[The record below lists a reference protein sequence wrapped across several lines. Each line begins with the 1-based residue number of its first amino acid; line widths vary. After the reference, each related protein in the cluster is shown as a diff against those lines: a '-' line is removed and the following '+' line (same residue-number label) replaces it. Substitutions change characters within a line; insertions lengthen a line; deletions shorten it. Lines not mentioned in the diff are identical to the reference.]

1 MKNFQQEDLDTSTN
15 SDDSAV
21 AEKTTTSEADPVIR
35 IGKLN
40 GGCRIDYVLQEAPL
54 ESFNEYLFALTS
66 HVVYWYGV
74 AIISNIDPSTSSFL
88 TSCDFFLLFLLT
100 EKTQGI

>member
-1 MKNFQQEDLDTSTN
+1 METFFEVKTWVDFTLQPDDLDN
-15 SDDSAV
+15 SDESAV
-21 AEKTTTSEADPVIR
+21 AEKTTEAEPVVR

-66 HVVYWYGV
+66 HVVYWY
-74 AIISNIDPSTSSFL
+74 IYSTSFQISIQAHHF
-88 TSCDFFLLFLLT
+88 
-100 EKTQGI
+100 

>member
-1 MKNFQQEDLDTSTN
+1 MSRSQDENEVLEKP
-15 SDDSAV
+15 
-21 AEKTTTSEADPVIR
+21 AELEPAIR

-66 HVVYWYGV
+66 HVGYWYV
-74 AIISNIDPSTSSFL
+74 
-88 TSCDFFLLFLLT
+88 
-100 EKTQGI
+100 Q

>member
-1 MKNFQQEDLDTSTN
+1 MINDVSFIFFCWVQQDDLSSRSQDE
-15 SDDSAV
+15 SAIV
-21 AEKTTTSEADPVIR
+21 EKPADLEPVIR

-66 HVVYWYGV
+66 HVGYWFV
-74 AIISNIDPSTSSFL
+74 P
-88 TSCDFFLLFLLT
+88 
-100 EKTQGI
+100 

>member
-1 MKNFQQEDLDTSTN
+1 MSNASE
-15 SDDSAV
+15 
-21 AEKTTTSEADPVIR
+21 EKKPVNRVEQTVSR

-66 HVVYWYGV
+66 HVCYWYV
-74 AIISNIDPSTSSFL
+74 VI
-88 TSCDFFLLFLLT
+88 
-100 EKTQGI
+100 

>member
-1 MKNFQQEDLDTSTN
+1 MQQEELDILN
-15 SDDSAV
+15 PDESAA
-21 AEKTTTSEADPVIR
+21 AEKPPAVESVIR

-66 HVVYWYGV
+66 HVGYWYECGTIV
-74 AIISNIDPSTSSFL
+74 SNIDPSSSFITSSFY
-88 TSCDFFLLFLLT
+88 SCLFFFHA
-100 EKTQGI
+100 K